1 MTTAEPV
8 RPATMR
14 VSEVQA
20 SVLAALQLV
29 EDARYFG
36 SDRRPKR
43 DRARIAAERTLASR
57 RLARDLRAG

>member
-8 RPATMR
+8 RPGPLR

-36 SDRRPKR
+36 SDRRPRR

>member
-8 RPATMR
+8 RPATLR

-36 SDRRPKR
+36 SDRRPRR

>member
-8 RPATMR
+8 RPAVTR
-14 VSEVQA
+14 SEVQA

-29 EDARYFG
+29 EDARQHG
-36 SDRRPKR
+36 RNR
-43 DRARIAAERTLASR
+43 RARRDHLRLVAERALASR

>member
-1 MTTAEPV
+1 MTSAGPG
-8 RPATMR
+8 RPTTLR

-29 EDARYFG
+29 EDARYLG
-36 SDRRPKR
+36 SDRRPRR
-43 DRARIAAERTLASR
+43 DRARLAAERTLATR